1 MYGYARTTLFSHAY
15 IDLIFMAIDILDFP
29 KNDTHK
35 QSNNGKYLCIVIQ
48 RIWGRQLKVEVLEL
62 IVASLSACVSEGYH
76 HQQDW
81 PASTV
86 NCDISEVNEV
96 VMAGCT

>member
-48 RIWGRQLKVEVLEL
+48 RI
-62 IVASLSACVSEGYH
+62 
-76 HQQDW
+76 
-81 PASTV
+81 
-86 NCDISEVNEV
+86 
-96 VMAGCT
+96 